1 MARIVFSEV
10 LGGRVFEIHDLDVSS
25 LTTLGDGPLAA
36 PGGPAAHP
44 RGAVLVPEMG
54 NHGIALAEPGDVW
67 QRFGSRGSGVGEF
80 ERPAATAFA
89 GDSLLVL
96 DTGNC
101 RVVAADD
108 IGGGGWMSY
117 GYRGRPTPMDPA
129 EGAFADPRGLAVDTS
144 GRIWVS
150 DPGANRLTRIDAM
163 DGSGWIEVAL
173 PPAAR
178 PALPYGLGPMGDGVV
193 VLDVGNPRIIVLDV
207 AGGTTG
213 VDLTDDIWVSPVFV
227 AGAGDNLVVADMV
240 ANELRLLEP
249 AGAGGF
255 TVGSTLR
262 GSPPDLVEP
271 IFDSLGGVGS

>member
-1 MARIVFSEV
+1 MTRIVFSEL
-10 LGGRVFEIHDLDVSS
+10 LGGRVFEIDDLDRAS
-25 LTTLGDGPLAA
+25 LMTLGDGSLAG

-44 RGAVLVPEMG
+44 RGTVLVPEMG
-54 NHGIALAEPGDVW
+54 NHDIALAEPGDVW

-89 GDSLLVL
+89 GESLLVL

-101 RVVAADD
+101 RVVALDD
-108 IGGGGWMSY
+108 IGGGGWTSY
-117 GYRGRPTPMDPA
+117 GHRGRPTPADAA

-150 DPGANRLTRIDAM
+150 DPGANRLTRIDAI
-163 DGSGWIEVAL
+163 DGSGWTEVAL
-173 PPAAR
+173 PAAVR

-193 VLDVGNPRIIVLDV
+193 VLDVGNRRVIVLDV
-207 AGGTTG
+207 AGGMTV
-213 VDLTDDIWVSPVFV
+213 VDLTDDTWVSPLFV
-227 AGAGDNLVVADMV
+227 AGAAANLVAADVV

-249 AGAGGF
+249 DRAGGF

-271 IFDSLGGVGS
+271 IFDSVGGVGS